1 MALFFIGIIVGGMI
15 GIVLIGLLGNNSYE
29 DGYRQAVLDMNE
41 QEEEDEKVCRIS
53 SGRESCWSS
62 R

>member
-1 MALFFIGIIVGGMI
+1 MALFFIGIILGGMI

-41 QEEEDEKVCRIS
+41 QEEENGSIH
-53 SGRESCWSS
+53 
-62 R
+62 

>member
-41 QEEEDEKVCRIS
+41 QEERKEE
-53 SGRESCWSS
+53 
-62 R
+62 

>member
-15 GIVLIGLLGNNSYE
+15 GIVLIGLLSGNSYE

-41 QEEEDEKVCRIS
+41 QEEENEEVCRIS
-53 SGRESCWSS
+53 SGRE
-62 R
+62 

>member
-15 GIVLIGLLGNNSYE
+15 GIVLIGLLSGNSYE

-41 QEEEDEKVCRIS
+41 QEEENDQLH
-53 SGRESCWSS
+53 
-62 R
+62 

>member
-15 GIVLIGLLGNNSYE
+15 GIILIGLLGNNSYE

-53 SGRESCWSS
+53 SGRE
-62 R
+62 

>member
-41 QEEEDEKVCRIS
+41 QEKENDSIL
-53 SGRESCWSS
+53 
-62 R
+62 

>member
-41 QEEEDEKVCRIS
+41 QEEEDGSIH
-53 SGRESCWSS
+53 
-62 R
+62 

>member
-15 GIVLIGLLGNNSYE
+15 GIVLIGLLGGNSYE

-41 QEEEDEKVCRIS
+41 QEEENDQLH
-53 SGRESCWSS
+53 
-62 R
+62 

>member
-1 MALFFIGIIVGGMI
+1 MALFFIGIIVGCMI

-41 QEEEDEKVCRIS
+41 QEERKEE
-53 SGRESCWSS
+53 
-62 R
+62 